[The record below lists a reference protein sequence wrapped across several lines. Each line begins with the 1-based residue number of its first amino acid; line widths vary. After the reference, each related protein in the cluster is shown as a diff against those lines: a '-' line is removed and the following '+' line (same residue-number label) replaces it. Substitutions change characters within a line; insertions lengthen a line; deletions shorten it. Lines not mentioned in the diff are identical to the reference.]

1 MVFPDLVAASPTLAF
16 AFVQVFYKSDAK
28 TRGTLRPH
36 MILCIFMIALMQSPE
51 SQAGAWLSPKGHA
64 EITIKSTNKK
74 DISDNEFKTPT
85 TTQREIFGQF
95 GITDNWSLTIN
106 RLTRSTPDFGAY
118 GAGQK
123 FEAMFLTGNTLL
135 NPGLLLPFTFKLIK
149 KISPLPVSR
158 STSATIGL
166 GYTMLR
172 EFPNANHTDYGSLA
186 ISYGDKITL
195 GQTSFL
201 GQVTYAN
208 LFNDKIAIS
217 DMRALL
223 QIERSQVVLGYEYG
237 VYIPRD
243 QNIITEDLVF
253 IDLPLS
259 RAPLSARI
267 RFTRSRK
274 TERLYD
280 INHKLTGVWL
290 RIPFSL

>member
-1 MVFPDLVAASPTLAF
+1 MVFPYLVAASQPLAF
-16 AFVQVFYKSDAK
+16 AYAHAFYKADAK
-28 TRGTLRPH
+28 IRGTLRPQV
-36 MILCIFMIALMQSPE
+36 ISCIFMIALMQSPE

-64 EITIKSTNKK
+64 EIIIKSTNKK
-74 DISDNEFKTPT
+74 DISDKQFKTPT
-85 TTQREIFGQF
+85 TTQREMFGQF

-123 FEAMFLTGNTLL
+123 FEAMFLTRNTLL
-135 NPGLLLPFTFKLIK
+135 NTGLLLPYTFKLIK

-158 STSATIGL
+158 STSATIGI
-166 GYTMLR
+166 GYSMLR
-172 EFPNANHTDYGSLA
+172 EYPNTNHTDYGHLSIA
-186 ISYGDKITL
+186 IGDKVTL

-223 QIERSQVVLGYEYG
+223 QVERSQVVLGYEYG

-253 IDLPLS
+253 IDLPLP

-267 RFTRSRK
+267 RFTKSRK
-274 TERLYD
+274 TESLYD